1 MQYRFLLIL
10 LVLCINSI
18 SGQEDLSKLENTST
32 KSSFSSNEKITK
44 LIQLGNECLDTDSNQ
59 SLEFGKN
66 ALSEALQLNL
76 PKQKAEAQLLIGR
89 SYWSMRELKPTLE
102 NLHTAK
108 HTYQQLLDHD
118 GIARCYMNMGLVYAE
133 IGEYDKAIELYSNAK
148 SHFEKL
154 NLKELVAN
162 TYTKLSSVLIEK
174 KDLNKAESILQEALN
189 IYDQNKNIKGLVEAN
204 NLLTKLHI
212 AKGEYE
218 LAGCYIEES
227 IVNSQIIND
236 SHALIGNLLL
246 FSKLQRN
253 KKSYEVA
260 EQHLDI
266 ALKLAEKKN
275 LRKLKLD
282 TYEELQS
289 LKKEEGKFQESIEYF
304 EEYIALKD
312 SIYDTNKSKQ
322 LAELEFQDTLQEK
335 DDQLEF
341 MYLEKKDFQI
351 IQWVLGIGLF
361 VISVLSFLLIRS
373 LRLKHKKQLLLHE
386 SNQRINKS
394 ELENQLLK
402 QKELEQQLHF
412 KNKELT
418 SYALNFIQ
426 KNEFLE
432 KLQGI
437 IKEIKRTS
445 AKTRTLA
452 LDQLES
458 IVKQQQNLD
467 KNWNDFKIHFEQVHT
482 DFLKN
487 LKNQF
492 PNLSANDL
500 KVAALTRL
508 NLTIKETSG
517 ILGISPE
524 SVKTARY
531 RLRKKLDLEREDD
544 LLSFLVKVDI

>member
-1 MQYRFLLIL
+1 MHYRFLLIL
-10 LVLCINSI
+10 LVLCLYSI
-18 SGQEDLSKLENTST
+18 SGQEPPSNSGSTSIESQLSGK
-32 KSSFSSNEKITK
+32 EKICK
-44 LIQLGNECLDTDSNQ
+44 LIRLGNECLEADSNQ
-59 SLEFGKN
+59 SLEFGKT
-66 ALSEALQLNL
+66 ALNEASKFNFRKEQ
-76 PKQKAEAQLLIGR
+76 AEARLLMGL
-89 SYWSMRELKPTLE
+89 SYWSIRELKPTLV
-102 NLHTAK
+102 NLNSAK
-108 HTYQQLLDHD
+108 QVYEQLLDHD
-118 GIARCYMNMGLVYAE
+118 GIARCYINMGLVYAE

-148 SHFEKL
+148 SHFEEL
-154 NLKELVAN
+154 NLKELIAN
-162 TYTKLSSVLIEK
+162 TYTKISSVLIEK
-174 KDLNKAESILQEALN
+174 KDLNEAENILHDALN
-189 IYDQNKNIKGLVEAN
+189 IYDQSKNIRGIVETN
-204 NLLTKLHI
+204 NLLAKLHI
-212 AKGEYE
+212 NKGEYE

-227 IVNSQIIND
+227 IINSQIIKDNN
-236 SHALIGNLLL
+236 ALIGNLLL

-253 KKSYEVA
+253 KKKYEVA
-260 EQHLDI
+260 EQHLTI

-289 LKKEEGKFQESIEYF
+289 IKKEEGKFQESIEYF
-304 EEYIALKD
+304 EEYVALKD

-322 LAELEFQDTLQEK
+322 LAEFEFQDTIKKK
-335 DDQLEF
+335 DDELEF

-351 IQWVLGIGLF
+351 IQWILGIGLF
-361 VISVLSFLLIRS
+361 IITLLGLLLTRS
-373 LRLKHKKQLLLHE
+373 LRIKNKKQLLLHE
-386 SNQRINKS
+386 SNQRINQS
-394 ELENQLLK
+394 EIENQLLK

-432 KLQGI
+432 KLQNI
-437 IKEIKRTS
+437 IKEIKLTS
-445 AKTRTLA
+445 AKTKVLA
-452 LDQLES
+452 LDQLEN

-482 DFLKN
+482 DFLKK
-487 LKNQF
+487 LKHEF

-508 NLTIKETSG
+508 NLTIKECSG

-544 LLSFLVKVDI
+544 LLSFLVKVEV